1 MERATTGRGAERRRR
16 DPEATREAILAAAV
30 TVLASDGR
38 DALSLSKVAHLA
50 GINRGTAYQHFAT
63 REALIKATVRR
74 VSEQLSDT
82 LFGPRDDSGK
92 VADARQRPIYEFITA
107 IVDFAVE
114 NPELG
119 RIWLFEV
126 LASDNPGDDVF
137 FRRFEQDTIE
147 LAGSEFGAD
156 GIDAEALS
164 VMMLG
169 GYFLWPVWVRARAR
183 TKKERLAMAQRMR
196 REVLRLCLHGIFRPE
211 KFPHLQELLESMRV
225 ETAPLA
231 AASSLA

>member
-1 MERATTGRGAERRRR
+1 MERATTGRGRRQR

-63 REALIKATVRR
+63 REQLIKATVRW
-74 VSEQLSDT
+74 VSEQLLAT
-82 LFGPRDDSGK
+82 LFGPRDESGRIP
-92 VADARQRPIYEFITA
+92 DAQQRPVYEFITGM
-107 IVDFAVE
+107 VDFAVE

-126 LASDNPGDDVF
+126 LASESPGDDVF
-137 FRRFEQDTIE
+137 FKRFEQDTAE
-147 LAGSEFGAD
+147 LAASEYGAD

-183 TKKERLAMAQRMR
+183 T
-196 REVLRLCLHGIFRPE
+196 
-211 KFPHLQELLESMRV
+211 
-225 ETAPLA
+225 
-231 AASSLA
+231 